1 MNLKLNTRSLTEKL
15 LKPASRSLVVGYL
28 ASSLCASLMMTP
40 EEVSLLNSV
49 APDDT
54 LLEISDEIANLTPAV
69 VPDILF
75 LSAILY
81 FNPTHWTVWINDKIY
96 TAEDAEDEQLKL
108 VKVTQHLVELELKD
122 YFKKCTKIRTNQSLV
137 TIGHRIVDGDA
148 RQKLKQ
154 LQL

>member
-1 MNLKLNTRSLTEKL
+1 MRSLVEKFLKL
-15 LKPASRSLVVGYL
+15 ASRSLAVGCL
-28 ASSLCASLMMTP
+28 ASALWASLMMTP
-40 EEVSLLNSV
+40 EEVSIINSV
-49 APDDT
+49 APDLDAFET
-54 LLEISDEIANLTPAV
+54 SDEVAHLNSTV

-108 VKVTQHLVELELKD
+108 VKATPHFVELELKD
-122 YFKKCTKIRTNQSLV
+122 YFKKCTKLRANQSLV
-137 TIGHRIVDGDA
+137 TIGRRVIDGDA
-148 RQKLKQ
+148 RAKFKP

>member
-1 MNLKLNTRSLTEKL
+1 
-15 LKPASRSLVVGYL
+15 
-28 ASSLCASLMMTP
+28 MMTP